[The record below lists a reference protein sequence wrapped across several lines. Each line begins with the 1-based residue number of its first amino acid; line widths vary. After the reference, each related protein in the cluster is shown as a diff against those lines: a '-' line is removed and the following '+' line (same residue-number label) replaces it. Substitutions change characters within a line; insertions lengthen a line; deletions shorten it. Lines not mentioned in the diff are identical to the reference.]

1 MSGNKSDVAVCF
13 ESVSEFFDNY
23 DYHSPEGWLT
33 EILNNNID
41 LNIMRKAVLHHAE
54 GKFESC
60 QVLVDEM
67 HIHKWWKD
75 E

>member
-13 ESVSEFFDNY
+13 ESVCEFFDNY

-33 EILNNNID
+33 EILNGNIH
-41 LNIMRKAVLHHAE
+41 LTIMRKAILHHAE
-54 GKFESC
+54 GNFKSC

-67 HIHKWWKD
+67 HKHNWFQD

>member
-13 ESVSEFFDNY
+13 ESVCEFFDNY

-33 EILNNNID
+33 EILNGNIH
-41 LNIMRKAVLHHAE
+41 LTIMRKAILHHAE
-54 GKFESC
+54 GNFKSC

-67 HIHKWWKD
+67 HKHNWYQD

>member
-1 MSGNKSDVAVCF
+1 MYENDTL
-13 ESVSEFFDNY
+13 DNY

-33 EILNNNID
+33 EILNGNID
-41 LNIMRKAVLHHAE
+41 LNIMRKAILHHAE
-54 GKFESC
+54 ANFKSC

-67 HIHKWWKD
+67 HKHNWYQD